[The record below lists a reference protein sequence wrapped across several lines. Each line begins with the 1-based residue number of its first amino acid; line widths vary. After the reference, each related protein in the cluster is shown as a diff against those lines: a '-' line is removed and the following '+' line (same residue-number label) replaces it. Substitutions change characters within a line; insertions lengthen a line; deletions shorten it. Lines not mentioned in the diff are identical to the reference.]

1 MPKNHVFKPGDR
13 IFAKVKGYPHWP
25 ARVEKFEPEGNGKP
39 PKNKYPVLFYG
50 TLETAALKPDDLFPY
65 EDNLE
70 RFGRSQKRKGF
81 NEGLWHCIHNS
92 NFDSK
97 IKCPE
102 DPTPGLPDL
111 PPATPGAGTPKTPA
125 GTPKTPAGIGT
136 PKTSKVDTLKSLR
149 TETTPKTSKPAD
161 TIKVET
167 NKETTPKVTKAATP
181 KAPKPADSKKES
193 IKETPVSTPNAG
205 RRKSAIVAA
214 AATPKTD
221 SDAESVGDLVI
232 DETRGKKAL
241 SNKKRK
247 RTDSESALETPV
259 NKKTASAESKKIAKD
274 TTDKKTPKDLNKELA
289 GSGSD
294 DSEVKQISR
303 SGRQIKPKKFGDED
317 IDLDSPGS
325 PQAGV
330 KPETETAAPAAAV
343 TPKKRL
349 SLSNEENNDDTP
361 TTASQKRRGRPG
373 KKDSESTPLSDSAST
388 PTVKSNSS
396 TKPSPKET
404 KAGNKK
410 SQAKQVEISKESDLS
425 SKQSFLKLK
434 SDVESG
440 NLDADEMKELSKAH
454 EKEENNT
461 PVVDENSRKYTEVN
475 QAKTLDM
482 EAQLLNLD
490 QQIREALSVNN
501 PRKEDAK
508 QYLERMSKL
517 IISGLMLKKNPHV
530 VDAIKKCRRYKYDDE
545 VRNKADM
552 VYSKFK
558 LLFVVPETQE
568 WDTMFSQKV
577 AEFDETC
584 KKLCITEEKKMTLV
598 RDPTNSSDASQE
610 ESGNRGKENTIP
622 SGKS

>member
-25 ARVEKFEPEGNGKP
+25 AKVEKFEPEGNGKP

-65 EDNLE
+65 EENLI
-70 RFGRSQKRKGF
+70 RFGRPQKRKGF
-81 NEGLWHCIHNS
+81 NEGLWHCIHNP

-102 DPTPGLPDL
+102 DPVPGLPDL
-111 PPATPGAGTPKTPA
+111 PPLTPGVGTPKTPGFGTPKTPGSTPKTPA
-125 GTPKTPAGIGT
+125 GTATPKTSKVDT

-149 TETTPKTSKPAD
+149 TDTPKSSKVAD
-161 TIKVET
+161 VKKQE
-167 NKETTPKVTKAATP
+167 NSKETAVRTP
-181 KAPKPADSKKES
+181 
-193 IKETPVSTPNAG
+193 ETG
-205 RRKSAIVAA
+205 RRKSTLAAVAA
-214 AATPKTD
+214 STPVAD

-232 DETRGKKAL
+232 DETKGKKAL

-247 RTDSESALETPV
+247 RTDSETAPETPV
-259 NKKTASAESKKIAKD
+259 NKKTASAESKKTAKD
-274 TTDKKTPKDLNKELA
+274 TPIDRKTPKDLNKDLA

-294 DSEVKQISR
+294 SEPKQTSR
-303 SGRQIKPKKFGDED
+303 SGRLIKPKKFSDDGEELKSTPDTPA
-317 IDLDSPGS
+317 SPS
-325 PQAGV
+325 QAGV
-330 KPETETAAPAAAV
+330 KSEAESPAPAAV

-349 SLSNEENNDDTP
+349 SLSNEENDDTNN
-361 TTASQKRRGRPG
+361 TSSQKRRAGRTG
-373 KKDSESTPLSDSAST
+373 KKDVDSTPLSDSIST
-388 PTVKSNSS
+388 TTPKSNTASS
-396 TKPSPKET
+396 KASPKEN
-404 KAGNKK
+404 KVGNKK

-434 SDVESG
+434 TDIESG
-440 NLDADEMKELSKAH
+440 TLDAEEVKELSKAH
-454 EKEENNT
+454 EKEENH
-461 PVVDENSRKYTEVN
+461 STEGEEKI

-482 EAQLLNLD
+482 EAQLLTLD
-490 QQIREALSVNN
+490 QKIREALSVNN
-501 PRKEDAK
+501 PRKDDAK
-508 QYLERMSKL
+508 QYLENMSKL

-584 KKLCITEEKKMTLV
+584 KKLCISEERKQALV
-598 RDPTNSSDASQE
+598 RDPTHASDGPQE
-610 ESGNRGKENTIP
+610 ESGARGKENTIP
-622 SGKS
+622 SGCS